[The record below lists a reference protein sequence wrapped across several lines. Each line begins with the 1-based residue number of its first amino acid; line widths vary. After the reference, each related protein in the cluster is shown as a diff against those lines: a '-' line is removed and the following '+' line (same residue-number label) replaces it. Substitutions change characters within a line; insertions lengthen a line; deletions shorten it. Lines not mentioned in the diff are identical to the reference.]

1 MRAAEVGARLQ
12 HAVSLKP
19 TSPLGGPTVSSLLHR
34 IAAFSARRR
43 ALVIGVWLA
52 LLVSLGVVTHIAGTT
67 YSSNAQVA
75 GSDSEAATNV
85 MARSFSAEL
94 PDASPIVFHT
104 DSGTLTDGQHRAVV
118 EESLEALSQA
128 DNVASVTDPFQDGS
142 TTVSRDGKTA
152 YATVLPSTAL
162 GDLSVEQADEIL
174 DAAREPAEGRGVQV
188 EAGGQ
193 LGSKISK
200 PETKTSELVGI
211 GAAMLILLLV
221 FGTVTAMVLPI
232 AVAIFGLFCGL
243 SLVSL
248 LGHVVAV
255 PDVAP
260 TVATMIGLGV
270 GIDYSLFIVTRARS
284 ARHDGKSVPDA
295 IGHAAA
301 TSGAA
306 VAFAGG
312 TVVIALLSLAV
323 SGVSLI
329 TVLGQAAAIV
339 VVVAVLASTTLL
351 PALLS
356 LCGDGI
362 ERLRIGRDRRP
373 TLGHSRFWQ
382 RWGGLVA
389 RRPGRFALT
398 SVMVLVVLC
407 APVRDLGL
415 GLTDPAS
422 APTSATSRQAYDLM
436 SDAFGPGSNGPLLV
450 TADLGSEKA
459 TGPDDP
465 RLVRLHEEL
474 ASSDGVQAVGAPQV
488 SKDGSAALINVV
500 SKDAPTSDTTSDLV
514 SHTRDV
520 TIPASGVDA
529 HVGGSTAQQLDLA
542 DLIGKR
548 LPLII
553 AVVVGLSMA
562 LLLVAFRSV
571 VVPLQAA
578 LVNLLAVGAAYGIV
592 TAVFQDGHGA
602 SAIGLDGAIPI
613 VSYVPMMMFAI
624 LFGLAMDYQVFLL
637 SRVRE
642 EIDAGK
648 SPREAVVAGLAG
660 TGKVIASAAA
670 IMVAVFA
677 SFIINGDP
685 TVKEF
690 GVGLASAIL
699 IAGTMVCVL
708 LPAVM
713 LLTGGRTWWLPRRLD
728 RVLPRI
734 SVEGEQHPAAPE
746 PHAA

>member
-1 MRAAEVGARLQ
+1 L
-12 HAVSLKP
+12 S
-19 TSPLGGPTVSSLLHR
+19 TLLHR
-34 IAAFSARRR
+34 IAVFSARRR
-43 ALVIGVWLA
+43 ALVIGVWLV
-52 LLVSLGVVTHIAGTT
+52 LLVGLGMAAHAAGTK
-67 YSSNAQVA
+67 YSSSAEVA
-75 GSDSEAATNV
+75 GSDSAAANEV
-85 MARSFSAEL
+85 MARSFSPQL
-94 PDASPIVFHT
+94 SDASPIVFHVEDGKVT
-104 DSGTLTDGQHRAVV
+104 DAANREVV
-118 EESLEALSQA
+118 EASLAELSKS
-128 DNVASVTDPFQDGS
+128 DDVASVSDPFADGS
-142 TTVSRDGKTA
+142 ATVSADGRTA
-152 YATVLPSTAL
+152 YATVLPTSAL
-162 GDLSVEQADEIL
+162 GDLSVADAEAIL
-174 DAAREPAEGRGVQV
+174 ESAESPAEGSGVQV

-200 PETKTSELVGI
+200 PETKTSELIGI
-211 GAAMLILLLV
+211 AAAMLILVVV

-248 LGHVVAV
+248 LGHVVSV

-284 ARHDGKSVPDA
+284 ARHDGMSVHDA

-301 TSGAA
+301 TSGSA

-312 TVVIALLSLAV
+312 TVVIALLALAV

-329 TVLGQAAAIV
+329 TVLGQASAIV
-339 VVVAVLASTTLL
+339 VVVAVLASMTLL
-351 PALLS
+351 PALLG
-356 LCGDGI
+356 LCGDRI

-373 TLGHSRFWQ
+373 TLGHSSYWQ
-382 RWGGLVA
+382 RWGERLS
-389 RRPGRFALT
+389 RRPGVFAVG
-398 SVMVLVVLC
+398 SVVVLL
-407 APVRDLGL
+407 AVTSPVSGLGL
-415 GLTDPAS
+415 GLTDSSS
-422 APTSATSRQAYDLM
+422 APQSTTVRQAYDLM
-436 SDAFGPGSNGPLLV
+436 TESFGPGSNGPLLV

-465 RLVRLHEEL
+465 RLVKLHDGL
-474 ASSDGVQAVGAPQV
+474 AAGDGAQSVGAPQV
-488 SKDGSAALINVV
+488 SEDGTAAMINVI
-500 SKDAPTSDTTSDLV
+500 SAGSPTSEETSALV
-514 SHTRDV
+514 DEVREEV
-520 TIPASGVDA
+520 IPASGVDA

-542 DLIGKR
+542 DLIAKR

-553 AVVVGLSMA
+553 AVVVALSM
-562 LLLVAFRSV
+562 LLLLIAFRSAI
-571 VVPLQAA
+571 VPLQAA
-578 LVNLLAVGAAYGIV
+578 FVNLLAVGAAYGIL

-642 EIDAGK
+642 EIDTGK
-648 SPREAVVAGLAG
+648 SPRQAVVDGLAG

-677 SFIINGDP
+677 SFILNGDP

-699 IAGTMVCVL
+699 IAGSMVCVL

-713 LLTGGRTWWLPRRLD
+713 LLMGHRTWWLPRRLD
-728 RVLPRI
+728 RILPHI
-734 SVEGEQHPAAPE
+734 NVEGPKPADPSPE
-746 PHAA
+746 PQPA